1 MWKQLEGITQ
11 KEEIGIG
18 IIKKFLKKIR
28 TEEIKNVINEMETTK
43 LTQEYVRD
51 EEPMQIAPA
60 EVKLAAKM
68 LGKKSFLNSVGRQ
81 SQSSFDTMSPA
92 PDPDE
97 DRMTLTAYR

>member
-28 TEEIKNVINEMETTK
+28 TEEIKNVINEMETK
-43 LTQEYVRD
+43 AARD

-68 LGKKSFLNSVGRQ
+68 FGKKSFLNSVGRQ
-81 SQSSFDTMSPA
+81 SQSSLDTMSPA
-92 PDPDE
+92 PDPDG
-97 DRMTLTAYR
+97 DLMTLTAYR